1 MKQTIGDLLPRRLN
15 EAGVGWSYPRGTPS
29 DVHLEFIQLEDWGQQ
44 RRMGGRNPI
53 NASWAGDCCAR
64 PIGWAVMVV
73 RTLSAANGIGGAY
86 ANPIFGIGI
95 SGGQYGNC

>member
-1 MKQTIGDLLPRRLN
+1 
-15 EAGVGWSYPRGTPS
+15 
-29 DVHLEFIQLEDWGQQ
+29 
-44 RRMGGRNPI
+44 
-53 NASWAGDCCAR
+53 
-64 PIGWAVMVV
+64 MVV